1 MTTVEIYSRAGAER
15 AFAPKGD
22 VEVLKGRLETLE
34 GVPAV
39 HGAITLRTGE
49 HAPAATR
56 SGTLVLREKAA
67 LGGGITVRAA
77 AVGRAQAGVGDPL
90 TVSAEPGDLAVL
102 IMAGQLAADPTP
114 SPIPEGWTGTWQN
127 AIPGT
132 NRSGYVAVRKVT
144 SATDTRGVEWWVKTK
159 AWTARQRAVLAV
171 IGGVDADRAA
181 AGPWSAALGAAPAGA
196 TARLLASAAHGTKE
210 GKMAAWTLDGGAV
223 VADGLADVSAVES
236 WSAVRAVLGEV
247 GKAPDDIGANP
258 PAAWAQ
264 VGLVARAAGG
274 GGGDNLDGATV
285 PLWFGGE
292 QTRAGVSIMPYG
304 ARSASALKEAGAGRK
319 GIVVGHRGMSE
330 AGDVVEHT
338 MAAYTR
344 AVECGVDALE
354 ISCHRTSD
362 GVWLASHDSTLER
375 LGGPSTPIRDMTWA
389 QVLSAFAGRPE
400 ATPVTLRDYLAAYGA
415 THVTI
420 FDPKTEM
427 ARSDEYLA
435 LLRDYK
441 DRVVVKA
448 FADSGW
454 LFAKIKQAG
463 WATWGYAYARNR
475 GQTWYADFVQG
486 TNLDFLSMEWD
497 ASDDVWS
504 PLVATGKPVIAH
516 IPASVAQAAEGAR
529 KGAAGCITSR
539 ADLVAGAKV

>member
-1 MTTVEIYSRAGAER
+1 MTAYKVYSRDGADR
-15 AFAPKGD
+15 RFAPRAETDAIRNILPALTGTGT
-22 VEVLKGRLETLE
+22 VL
-34 GVPAV
+34 
-39 HGAITLRTGE
+39 TLRTGE
-49 HAPAATR
+49 HAPAGTR
-56 SGTLVLREKAA
+56 PGTMVLRERAA
-67 LGGGITVRAA
+67 LEGGVVVRDS

-90 TVSAEPGDLAVL
+90 TATAQPGDLAVL
-102 IMAGQLAADPTP
+102 IMAAQLQADENP
-114 SPIPEGWTGTWQN
+114 SPIPSGWTGTWQN

-144 SATDTRGVEWWVKTK
+144 SPVDTRGVEWWVKTK
-159 AWTARQRAVLAV
+159 AWTARQRAVLVVLA
-171 IGGVDADRAA
+171 GVDADRAA
-181 AGPWSAALGAAPAGA
+181 VGQWSAVVATAPAPA
-196 TARLLASAAHGTKE
+196 TARLLVSVAHGTKDN
-210 GKMAAWTLDGGAV
+210 KMAAWTLEGGAV
-223 VADGLADVSAVES
+223 VTDGLADVSTTES
-236 WSAVRAVLGEV
+236 WSAMRVVLGAADR
-247 GKAPDDIGANP
+247 APDGAAANP

-264 VGLVARAAGG
+264 VGLVAKAAGG
-274 GGGDNLDGATV
+274 GEDLDGTTV

-292 QTRAGVSIMPYG
+292 KTRAGVSIMPYG
-304 ARSASALKEAGAGRK
+304 ARSASALKERK
-319 GIVVGHRGMSE
+319 SGIVVGHRGMSG

-362 GVWLASHDSTLER
+362 GVWFASHDSTLER
-375 LGGPSTPIRDMTWA
+375 LGGPSTPIKNMTWA
-389 QVLSAFAGRPE
+389 QVQAAFVGWPE
-400 ATPVTLRDYLAAYGA
+400 ALPVTLKDYLATYGA

-435 LLRDYK
+435 LLAPYK
-441 DRVVVKA
+441 DRVIIKA
-448 FADSGW
+448 FADASW
-454 LFAKIKQAG
+454 LFAKIRQAR

-475 GQTWYADFVQG
+475 GQNWYPDFVQG

-539 ADLVAGAKV
+539 ADLVAGLKV

>member
-1 MTTVEIYSRAGAER
+1 MTTYDVYTKAGVDKRFTPRAETDALR
-15 AFAPKGD
+15 
-22 VEVLKGRLETLE
+22 RLL
-34 GVPAV
+34 PALTGTGTV
-39 HGAITLRTGE
+39 ITLRTGE
-49 HAPAATR
+49 HAPAGTR
-56 SGTLVLREKAA
+56 SGTMVLRERAA
-67 LGGGITVRAA
+67 LEGGVVVRSS

-90 TVSAEPGDLAVL
+90 TAAAEPGDLAVL
-102 IMAGQLAADPTP
+102 IMAAQLQADPTP
-114 SPIPEGWTGTWQN
+114 SPVPDGWTGTWQN

-132 NRSGYVAVRKVT
+132 NRSGYVATRKVT
-144 SATDTRGVEWWVKTK
+144 SPVDTRGVEWWVKTK
-159 AWTARQRAVLAV
+159 AWTARQRAVLV
-171 IGGVDADRAA
+171 ILAGVDADKAA
-181 AGPWSAALGAAPAGA
+181 AGAWSAALGAAPAGA
-196 TARLLASAAHGTKE
+196 TARLLASAAHGTKDN
-210 GKMAAWTLDGGAV
+210 KMAAWTLEGGAV
-223 VADGLADVSAVES
+223 VADGLADVSTTES
-236 WSAVRAVLGEV
+236 WSAVRVVLG
-247 GKAPDDIGANP
+247 GADRAPDGAGVNP

-264 VGLVARAAGG
+264 VGLVAKAGG
-274 GGGDNLDGATV
+274 GAGENLDGATV

-292 QTRAGVSIMPYG
+292 ATRAGVSIMPYG

-319 GIVVGHRGMSE
+319 NLVVGHRGMSE

-362 GVWLASHDSTLER
+362 GVWLASHDSTLAR
-375 LGGPSTPIRDMTWA
+375 LGGPSTPVRDMTWA
-389 QVLSAFAGRPE
+389 QVQAAFAGRPE
-400 ATPVTLRDYLAAYGA
+400 ALPVTLKDYLAAYGA

-435 LLRDYK
+435 LLKDYK

-448 FADSGW
+448 FADASW
-454 LFAKIKQAG
+454 LFAKVKQAG

-475 GQTWYADFVQG
+475 GQNWYPDFVQG

-516 IPASVAQAAEGAR
+516 IPASVAQAAEGTR

-539 ADLVAGAKV
+539 ADLVAGLKV

>member
-1 MTTVEIYSRAGAER
+1 MTAYEVYSRPGADR
-15 AFAPKGD
+15 RFA
-22 VEVLKGRLETLE
+22 LRTETDAIRGLL
-34 GVPAV
+34 PALTGTGTV
-39 HGAITLRTGE
+39 ITLRTGE
-49 HAPAATR
+49 HAPASTR
-56 SGTLVLREKAA
+56 SGTMVLRERAA
-67 LGGGITVRAA
+67 LEGGVVVRST

-90 TVSAEPGDLAVL
+90 TAAAEPGDLAVL
-102 IMAGQLAADPTP
+102 IMAAQLQADPTP
-114 SPIPEGWTGTWQN
+114 SPVPEGWTGTWQN

-132 NRSGYVAVRKVT
+132 NRSGYVATRKVT
-144 SATDTRGVEWWVKTK
+144 SPVDTRGVEWWVKTK
-159 AWTARQRAVLAV
+159 AWTARQRAVLV
-171 IGGVDADRAA
+171 ILAGVDADKAV
-181 AGPWSAALGAAPAGA
+181 AGAWSAALGAAPAGA
-196 TARLLASAAHGTKE
+196 TARLLASAAHGTKDN
-210 GKMAAWTLDGGAV
+210 KMAAWTLEGGAV
-223 VADGLADVSAVES
+223 VADGLADVSTTES
-236 WSAVRAVLGEV
+236 WSAVRVVLG
-247 GKAPDDIGANP
+247 GADRAPDGAGGFT

-264 VGLVARAAGG
+264 VGLVAKAAGG
-274 GGGDNLDGATV
+274 AGENLDGATV

-304 ARSASALKEAGAGRK
+304 ARSASALKERK

-362 GVWLASHDSTLER
+362 GVWLASHDSTLAR

-389 QVLSAFAGRPE
+389 QVQAAFAGRPE
-400 ATPVTLRDYLAAYGA
+400 ALPVTLKDYLAAYGA

-435 LLRDYK
+435 LLKDYK

-448 FADSGW
+448 FADASW
-454 LFAKIKQAG
+454 LFAKVKQAG

-475 GQTWYADFVQG
+475 GQTWYADFVQA

-497 ASDDVWS
+497 ASDDVWA

-516 IPASVAQAAEGAR
+516 IPASVAQAAEGTR

-539 ADLVAGAKV
+539 ADLVAGLKV

>member
-1 MTTVEIYSRAGAER
+1 MTAYEVYSRPGADKR
-15 AFAPKGD
+15 FALKGD
-22 VEVLKGRLETLE
+22 VDAIRGLL
-34 GVPAV
+34 PALTGTGTV
-39 HGAITLRTGE
+39 ITLRTGE
-49 HAPAATR
+49 HAPASTR
-56 SGTLVLREKAA
+56 SGTMVLRERAA
-67 LGGGITVRAA
+67 LEGGVVVRSS

-90 TVSAEPGDLAVL
+90 TAAAEPGDLAVL
-102 IMAGQLAADPTP
+102 IMAAQLRADPTP
-114 SPIPEGWTGTWQN
+114 SPVPEGWTGTWQN

-144 SATDTRGVEWWVKTK
+144 SPVDTRGVEWWVKTK
-159 AWTARQRAVLAV
+159 AWTARQRAVLV
-171 IGGVDADRAA
+171 ILAGVDADRAVTGA
-181 AGPWSAALGAAPAGA
+181 WSAALGAAPAGA
-196 TARLLASAAHGTKE
+196 TAQLLASAAHGTKDNR
-210 GKMAAWTLDGGAV
+210 MAAWTLEGGAV
-223 VADGLADVSAVES
+223 VTDGLADVSTTES
-236 WSAVRAVLGEV
+236 WSAMRAVLG
-247 GKAPDDIGANP
+247 GADKPPDGAGANP

-264 VGLVARAAGG
+264 VGLVAKAGG
-274 GGGDNLDGATV
+274 GAGENLDGATV

-304 ARSASALKEAGAGRK
+304 ARSASALKERK
-319 GIVVGHRGMSE
+319 SGVVVGHRGMSG

-344 AVECGVDALE
+344 AVECSVDALE

-375 LGGPSTPIRDMTWA
+375 LGGPSTPIRDMTWT
-389 QVLSAFAGRPE
+389 QVQAAFAGRPE
-400 ATPVTLRDYLAAYGA
+400 ATPVTLKDYLAAYGA

-435 LLRDYK
+435 LLKDYK
-441 DRVVVKA
+441 DRVVIKA
-448 FADSGW
+448 FADAGW
-454 LFAKIKQAG
+454 LFAKVKQAG

-475 GQTWYADFVQG
+475 GQNWYPDFVQG

-539 ADLVAGAKV
+539 VDLVAGLKV

>member
-1 MTTVEIYSRAGAER
+1 MTTYDVYTKAGVDKR
-15 AFAPKGD
+15 FAP
-22 VEVLKGRLETLE
+22 RAETDAIRGLL
-34 GVPAV
+34 PALTGTATV
-39 HGAITLRTGE
+39 MALRTGE
-49 HAPAATR
+49 HAPAGAR

-67 LGGGITVRAA
+67 LGTGIAVRSSAT
-77 AVGRAQAGVGDPL
+77 GRAQAGVGDPL
-90 TVSAEPGDLAVL
+90 TAAAEPGDLAVL
-102 IMAGQLAADPTP
+102 IMAAQLQADPTP
-114 SPIPEGWTGTWQN
+114 SPVPEGWTGTWQN

-132 NRSGYVAVRKVT
+132 NRSGYVATRKVT
-144 SATDTRGVEWWVKTK
+144 SPVDTRGVEWWVKTK
-159 AWTARQRAVLAV
+159 AWTARQRAMLVILA
-171 IGGVDADRAA
+171 GVDADKAV
-181 AGPWSAALGAAPAGA
+181 AGAWSAALGAAPAGA
-196 TARLLASAAHGTKE
+196 TARLLASAAHGTKDN
-210 GKMAAWTLDGGAV
+210 KMAAWTLEGGAV
-223 VADGLADVSAVES
+223 VADGLADVSTTES
-236 WSAVRAVLGEV
+236 WSAVRVVLG
-247 GKAPDDIGANP
+247 GADRAPDGAGVNP

-264 VGLVARAAGG
+264 VGLVAKAGG
-274 GGGDNLDGATV
+274 GAGENLDGATV

-292 QTRAGVSIMPYG
+292 ATRAGVSIMPYG
-304 ARSASALKEAGAGRK
+304 ARSASALKERK

-362 GVWLASHDSTLER
+362 GVWLASHDSTLAR

-389 QVLSAFAGRPE
+389 QVQAAFAGRPE
-400 ATPVTLRDYLAAYGA
+400 ALPVTLKDYLAAYGA

-420 FDPKTEM
+420 FDPKTEA

-435 LLRDYK
+435 LLKDYK

-448 FADSGW
+448 FADASW
-454 LFAKIKQAG
+454 LFAKVKQAG

-475 GQTWYADFVQG
+475 GQNWYPDFVQG

-516 IPASVAQAAEGAR
+516 IPASVAQAAEGTR

-539 ADLVAGAKV
+539 ADLVAGLKV

>member
-1 MTTVEIYSRAGAER
+1 MTAYRVYSKAGVDKR
-15 AFAPKGD
+15 FAP
-22 VEVLKGRLETLE
+22 RAETDAIRSLL
-34 GVPAV
+34 PALTGTGTV
-39 HGAITLRTGE
+39 ITLRTGE
-49 HAPAATR
+49 HAPAGTR
-56 SGTLVLREKAA
+56 SGTMVLRERAA
-67 LGGGITVRAA
+67 LQGGIVVRDS

-90 TVSAEPGDLAVL
+90 TAAAQPGDLAVL
-102 IMAGQLAADPTP
+102 IMAAQLQADENP
-114 SPIPEGWTGTWQN
+114 SPIPSGWTGTWQN
-127 AIPGT
+127 TIPAT
-132 NRSGYVAVRKVT
+132 NRSGYVAMKKVT
-144 SATDTRGVEWWVKTK
+144 AATDTRGVEWWVKTK
-159 AWTARQRAVLAV
+159 AWTARQRAVLVVLAGGGINADQIAV
-171 IGGVDADRAA
+171 GQWRATVA
-181 AGPWSAALGAAPAGA
+181 ATIPAPS
-196 TARLLASAAHGTKE
+196 TARLLVSAAHGTKDN
-210 GKMAAWTLDGGAV
+210 KMAAWTLDGGAI
-223 VADGLADVSAVES
+223 VAVGLVDVSTTES
-236 WSAVRAVLGEV
+236 WSAVRVVLGAADR
-247 GKAPDDIGANP
+247 APDGVAANP

-264 VGLVARAAGG
+264 VGLVARAVGG
-274 GGGDNLDGATV
+274 GEDLDGTTV

-292 QTRAGVSIMPYG
+292 KTRAGVSIMPYG
-304 ARSASALKEAGAGRK
+304 ARSVSTLKERK
-319 GIVVGHRGMSE
+319 TGIVVGHRGMSG

-362 GVWLASHDSTLER
+362 GVWFASHDSTLER
-375 LGGPSTPIRDMTWA
+375 LGGPSTPIRNMTWT
-389 QVLSAFAGRPE
+389 QVQAAFAGRPE
-400 ATPVTLRDYLAAYGA
+400 ALPVTLKDYLATYGA

-435 LLRDYK
+435 LLKDYK

-448 FADSGW
+448 FADAGW
-454 LFAKIKQAG
+454 LFAKVKQAG

-475 GQTWYADFVQG
+475 GQTWYADFVQA

-497 ASDDVWS
+497 ASDDMWS

>member
-1 MTTVEIYSRAGAER
+1 MTTVEIYSRAGVER

-22 VEVLKGRLETLE
+22 IETLKGRVETLE
-34 GVPAV
+34 GAPAV
-39 HGAITLRTGE
+39 HGALTLRTGE
-49 HAPAATR
+49 HAPAGTR

-67 LGGGITVRAA
+67 LGDGIAVRTVAT
-77 AVGRAQAGVGDPL
+77 GRAQAGVGDPL
-90 TVSAEPGDLAVL
+90 TAAAEPGDLAVL
-102 IMAGQLAADPTP
+102 IMAGQLQADESP
-114 SPIPEGWTGTWQN
+114 SPIPSGWTGTWQN
-127 AIPGT
+127 AVPGT
-132 NRSGYVAVRKVT
+132 TRSGYVATRKVT
-144 SATDTRGVEWWVKTK
+144 AATDTRGVEWWVKTK
-159 AWTARQRAVLAV
+159 AWTARQRAALVVLA
-171 IGGVDADRAA
+171 GVDADRAA
-181 AGPWSAALGAAPAGA
+181 IGQWSAALGPAPAGA
-196 TARLLASAAHGTKE
+196 TARLLASAAHGTKDA
-210 GKMAAWTLDGGAV
+210 KMAAWTIEGGAV
-223 VADGLADVSAVES
+223 VADGLADVSTVES
-236 WSAVRAVLGEV
+236 WSAVRVVLGGA

-264 VGLVARAAGG
+264 VSLVAKAAGAG
-274 GGGDNLDGATV
+274 ENLDGATV

-292 QTRAGVSIMPYG
+292 WTRAGVSIMPYG
-304 ARSASALKEAGAGRK
+304 ARSTSALKERK

-354 ISCHRTSD
+354 ISCHRTKD
-362 GVWLASHDSTLER
+362 GVWIASHDSTLER

-389 QVLSAFAGRPE
+389 QVQQAFAGQPE
-400 ATPVTLRDYLAAYGA
+400 ALPVTLKDYLGTYGN

-435 LLRDYK
+435 LLGDYK
-441 DRVVVKA
+441 DRVVIKA

-454 LFAKIKQAG
+454 LFAKVRQAG

-475 GQTWYADFVQG
+475 GQTWYADFAAA

-497 ASDDVWS
+497 AADDVWA
-504 PLVATGKPVIAH
+504 PLAATGRPVIAH
-516 IPASVAQAAEGAR
+516 IPATAAQAAEGAR

-539 ADLVAGAKV
+539 ADLVAGVKV

>member
-1 MTTVEIYSRAGAER
+1 MTAYEVYSRPGADR
-15 AFAPKGD
+15 RFA
-22 VEVLKGRLETLE
+22 LRTETDAIRGLL
-34 GVPAV
+34 PALTGTGTV
-39 HGAITLRTGE
+39 ITLRTGE
-49 HAPAATR
+49 HAPASTR
-56 SGTLVLREKAA
+56 SGTMVLRERAA
-67 LGGGITVRAA
+67 LQGGVVVRSS

-90 TVSAEPGDLAVL
+90 TAAAAPGDLAVL
-102 IMAGQLAADPTP
+102 IMAAQLQADENP
-114 SPIPEGWTGTWQN
+114 SPIPSGWTGTWQN

-132 NRSGYVAVRKVT
+132 NRSGYVATRKVT
-144 SATDTRGVEWWVKTK
+144 SPVDTRGVEWWVKTK
-159 AWTARQRAVLAV
+159 AWTARQRAVLVVLA
-171 IGGVDADRAA
+171 GVDADQ
-181 AGPWSAALGAAPAGA
+181 AGVGQWSATMTGANKPQ
-196 TARLLASAAHGTKE
+196 LLASVAHGTK
-210 GKMAAWTLDGGAV
+210 GNKMAAWTLEGGAV
-223 VADGLADVSAVES
+223 VTDGLADVSTTES
-236 WSAVRAVLGEV
+236 WSAVRAVLGAAAT
-247 GKAPDDIGANP
+247 APDGAGANP

-264 VGLVARAAGG
+264 VGLVAKAAGG
-274 GGGDNLDGATV
+274 AGENLDGATV

-292 QTRAGVSIMPYG
+292 ATRAGVSIMPYG
-304 ARSASALKEAGAGRK
+304 ARSASALKERK

-375 LGGPSTPIRDMTWA
+375 LGGPSTPIRDMTWT
-389 QVLSAFAGRPE
+389 QVQAAFAGRPE
-400 ATPVTLRDYLAAYGA
+400 ATPVTLKDYLAAYGG

-435 LLRDYK
+435 LLKDYK

-448 FADSGW
+448 FADAGW
-454 LFAKIKQAG
+454 LFAKVKQAG

-475 GQTWYADFVQG
+475 GQNWYPDFVQG

-497 ASDDVWS
+497 AADDVGVS
-504 PLVATGKPVIAH
+504 VGCAPAAARPLRDQINIVNSLRQCAPP
-516 IPASVAQAAEGAR
+516 PAD
-529 KGAAGCITSR
+529 R
-539 ADLVAGAKV
+539 A

>member
-1 MTTVEIYSRAGAER
+1 MTAYEVYSRGGADR
-15 AFAPKGD
+15 RFALRTETDAIRGLLPALTGTGT
-22 VEVLKGRLETLE
+22 VL
-34 GVPAV
+34 
-39 HGAITLRTGE
+39 TLRTGE
-49 HAPAATR
+49 HAPAGTR
-56 SGTLVLREKAA
+56 SGTMVLREKAA
-67 LGGGITVRAA
+67 LEGGVVVRSSAL
-77 AVGRAQAGVGDPL
+77 GRAQAGVGDPL
-90 TVSAEPGDLAVL
+90 TAACEPGDLAVL
-102 IMAGQLAADPTP
+102 IMAAQLQADENP
-114 SPIPEGWTGTWQN
+114 SPIPEGWTGTWQPQ
-127 AIPGT
+127 IGGT
-132 NRSGYVAVRKVT
+132 NRSGYVATRKVT
-144 SATDTRGVEWWVKTK
+144 GATDTRGVEWWVRTK
-159 AWTARQRAVLAV
+159 AWTARQRAVLIVLA
-171 IGGVDADRAA
+171 GVDADRAA
-181 AGPWSAALGAAPAGA
+181 VGQWSAVVATAPAPA
-196 TARLLASAAHGTKE
+196 TARLLASAAHGTKDN
-210 GKMAAWTLDGGAV
+210 KMAAWTLEGGAV
-223 VADGLADVSAVES
+223 VADGLADVSTTES
-236 WSAVRAVLGEV
+236 WSAVRAVLGAADR
-247 GKAPDDIGANP
+247 APDGAAANP

-264 VGLVARAAGG
+264 VGLVAKAAGG
-274 GGGDNLDGATV
+274 AGENLDGATV

-292 QTRAGVSIMPYG
+292 ATRAGVSIMPYG
-304 ARSASALKEAGAGRK
+304 ARSASALKERK

-389 QVLSAFAGRPE
+389 QVQAAFAGRPE
-400 ATPVTLRDYLAAYGA
+400 ALPVTLKDYLAAYGG

-435 LLRDYK
+435 LLKDYK
-441 DRVVVKA
+441 DRVVIKA

-454 LFAKIKQAG
+454 LFAKVKQAG

-475 GQTWYADFVQG
+475 GQTWYPDFVKG
-486 TNLDFLSMEWD
+486 MNLDFLSMEWD
-497 ASDDVWS
+497 AADDVWA

-516 IPASVAQAAEGAR
+516 IPASVAQAAEGTR

-539 ADLVAGAKV
+539 ADLVAGLKV

>member
-1 MTTVEIYSRAGAER
+1 MTAYEVYSRPGADR
-15 AFAPKGD
+15 RFALKGD
-22 VEVLKGRLETLE
+22 VDTLR
-34 GVPAV
+34 GLLPALTGTGTV
-39 HGAITLRTGE
+39 ITLRTGE
-49 HAPAATR
+49 HAPTGTR
-56 SGTLVLREKAA
+56 SGTMVLRERAA
-67 LGGGITVRAA
+67 LEGGVVVRSS

-90 TVSAEPGDLAVL
+90 TAAAEPGDLAVL
-102 IMAGQLAADPTP
+102 IMAAQLQADENP

-132 NRSGYVAVRKVT
+132 NRSGYVAVKKVT
-144 SATDTRGVEWWVKTK
+144 SPVDTRGVEWWVKTK

-181 AGPWSAALGAAPAGA
+181 VGQWSAALGAAPAGA
-196 TARLLASAAHGTKE
+196 TARLLVSAAHGAKDN
-210 GKMAAWTLDGGAV
+210 KMAAWTLEGGAV
-223 VADGLADVSAVES
+223 VTDGLADVSTTES
-236 WSAVRAVLGEV
+236 WSAMRAVLGAAAT
-247 GKAPDDIGANP
+247 APDGAGANP

-264 VGLVARAAGG
+264 VGLVAKAAGAG
-274 GGGDNLDGATV
+274 ADNLDGTTV

-292 QTRAGVSIMPYG
+292 ATRAGVSIMPYG

-319 GIVVGHRGMSE
+319 NLVIGHRGMSE

-389 QVLSAFAGRPE
+389 QVQAAFAGRPE
-400 ATPVTLRDYLAAYGA
+400 ATPVTLKDYLATYGA

-435 LLRDYK
+435 LLKDHK
-441 DRVVVKA
+441 DRVVIKA

-454 LFAKIKQAG
+454 LFAKVKQAG

-475 GQTWYADFVQG
+475 GQTWYPDFVQG

-539 ADLVAGAKV
+539 ADLVAGLKV

>member
-1 MTTVEIYSRAGAER
+1 MTTYDVYTKAGVDKRFTPRA
-15 AFAPKGD
+15 
-22 VEVLKGRLETLE
+22 ETDAIRSLL
-34 GVPAV
+34 PALTGTGTV
-39 HGAITLRTGE
+39 ITLRTGE

-67 LGGGITVRAA
+67 LGTGITVRSS

-90 TVSAEPGDLAVL
+90 TATSQPGDLAVL
-102 IMAGQLAADPTP
+102 IMAAQLQADESP
-114 SPIPEGWTGTWQN
+114 SPVPEGWTGTWQN
-127 AIPGT
+127 TVPGT
-132 NRSGYVAVRKVT
+132 NRSGYVATRKVT
-144 SATDTRGVEWWVKTK
+144 GAADTRGVEWWVKTK
-159 AWTARQRAVLAV
+159 AWTARQRAVLIVLA
-171 IGGVDADRAA
+171 GVDADHAGVGQWAA
-181 AGPWSAALGAAPAGA
+181 VMTGANKPQ
-196 TARLLASAAHGTKE
+196 LLASVAHGTKDN
-210 GKMAAWTLDGGAV
+210 KMAAWTLEGGAV
-223 VADGLADVSAVES
+223 VADGLADVSTTES
-236 WSAVRAVLGEV
+236 WSAVRVVLG
-247 GKAPDDIGANP
+247 GPGTPDGAAANP
-258 PAAWAQ
+258 PAAWAR
-264 VGLVARAAGG
+264 VTLTAAAGG
-274 GGGDNLDGATV
+274 GGAGALDGATV
-285 PLWFGGE
+285 PLWLGGE

-304 ARSASALKEAGAGRK
+304 ARSASALKERK
-319 GIVVGHRGMSE
+319 TGIVVGHRGMSE

-362 GVWLASHDSTLER
+362 GVWLASHDSTLAR

-400 ATPVTLRDYLAAYGA
+400 ATPVTLKDYLATYGA

-435 LLRDYK
+435 LLAPYK
-441 DRVVVKA
+441 DRVVIKA
-448 FADSGW
+448 FADAGW
-454 LFAKIKQAG
+454 LFAKVKQAG

-475 GQTWYADFVQG
+475 GQNWYPDFVAA

-497 ASDDVWS
+497 AVDDVWT

-516 IPASVAQAAEGAR
+516 IPATTAQAVEGAR

>member
-15 AFAPKGD
+15 MFAPKGD
-22 VEVLKGRLETLE
+22 VETLRGRVETLE
-34 GVPAV
+34 GAPAV
-39 HGAITLRTGE
+39 NGAITLRTGE

-67 LGGGITVRAA
+67 LGGGITVRSTAL
-77 AVGRAQAGVGDPL
+77 GRAQAGVGDPL
-90 TVSAEPGDLAVL
+90 TAAAEPGDLAVL
-102 IMAGQLAADPTP
+102 IMAGQLAADPAP
-114 SPIPEGWTGTWQN
+114 SPVPEGWTGTWQPQ
-127 AIPGT
+127 IGGT
-132 NRSGYVAVRKVT
+132 NRSGYVAVRKVA

-181 AGPWSAALGAAPAGA
+181 AGSWSATLGPAPAGA
-196 TARLLASAAHGTKE
+196 TARLLVSVAHGTKDN
-210 GKMAAWTLDGGAV
+210 KMASWTVDGGAV
-223 VADGLADVSAVES
+223 VADGLADVSTVES
-236 WSAVRAVLGEV
+236 WSAVRAVLGAA
-247 GKAPDDIGANP
+247 GRAPDDIGANP

-274 GGGDNLDGATV
+274 ADNLDGATV
-285 PLWFGGE
+285 PLWFGGGR
-292 QTRAGVSIMPYG
+292 TRAGVSIMPYG
-304 ARSASALKEAGAGRK
+304 ARAVSALKEAGAGRK
-319 GIVVGHRGMSE
+319 GIVVGHRGMSG

-338 MAAYTR
+338 MMAYTR

-375 LGGPSTPIRDMTWA
+375 LGGPSTPIKNMTWA
-389 QVLSAFAGRPE
+389 QVQGAFAARPE
-400 ATPVTLRDYLAAYGA
+400 ALPVTLRDYLAAYGG

-435 LLRDYK
+435 ILAPYK
-441 DRVVVKA
+441 DRVLIKA
-448 FADSGW
+448 FADADW
-454 LFAKIKQAG
+454 LFKKVKQAG
-463 WATWGYAYARNR
+463 WATWGYAYARSR
-475 GQTWYADFVQG
+475 GQTWYPDFVKAA
-486 TNLDFLSMEWD
+486 NLDFLSMEWD
-497 ASDDVWS
+497 AADDVWT
-504 PLVATGKPVIAH
+504 PLVATGKPVISH
-516 IPASVAQAAEGAR
+516 IPATSAQAAEGAR

>member
-1 MTTVEIYSRAGAER
+1 MTTVEVYSRRGAER
-15 AFAPKGD
+15 AFAARGD
-22 VEVLKGRLETLE
+22 VETLKGRVGTLE
-34 GVPAV
+34 GAPAV
-39 HGAITLRTGE
+39 QGAITLRTGE
-49 HAPAATR
+49 HAPAGTR

-67 LGGGITVRAA
+67 LGDGIIVRSSAT
-77 AVGRAQAGVGDPL
+77 GRAQAGVGDPL
-90 TVSAEPGDLAVL
+90 TAAAEPGDLAVL
-102 IMAGQLAADPTP
+102 IMAGQLAADLTP
-114 SPIPEGWTGTWQN
+114 SPVPEGWTGTWQN
-127 AIPGT
+127 TVPGGT
-132 NRSGYVAVRKVT
+132 RSGYVAVRKVAA
-144 SATDTRGVEWWVKTK
+144 ATDTRGVEWWVKTK
-159 AWTARQRAVLAV
+159 AWTARQRAVLVVLAGADAERAV
-171 IGGVDADRAA
+171 V
-181 AGPWSAALGAAPAGA
+181 GPWSATVAGAA
-196 TARLLASAAHGTKE
+196 TARLLASAAHGTKDN
-210 GKMAAWTLDGGAV
+210 KMAAWTLDGGAI
-223 VADGLADVSAVES
+223 VADGLADVSTVES
-236 WSAVRAVLGEV
+236 WSAVRVVLGGA

-264 VGLVARAAGG
+264 VALVPGGAGG
-274 GGGDNLDGATV
+274 GGGALDGTTV
-285 PLWFGGE
+285 PLWLGGE
-292 QTRAGVSIMPYG
+292 ATRAGVSIMPYG

-354 ISCHRTSD
+354 ISCHRTKD

-389 QVLSAFAGRPE
+389 QVQAAFAGRPE
-400 ATPVTLRDYLAAYGA
+400 ATPVTLKDYLAAYGN

-435 LLRDYK
+435 LLKDYK
-441 DRVVVKA
+441 DRVVIKA

-454 LFAKIKQAG
+454 LFAKVKQAG

-475 GQTWYADFVQG
+475 GQNWYPDFVKG
-486 TNLDFLSMEWD
+486 MNLDFLSMEWD
-497 ASDDVWS
+497 AADDVWA

-516 IPASVAQAAEGAR
+516 IPATAAQAAEGAR

-539 ADLVAGAKV
+539 ADLVAGLKV

>member
-1 MTTVEIYSRAGAER
+1 MTAYEVYSRGGADR
-15 AFAPKGD
+15 RFALRTETDAIRGLLPALTGTGT
-22 VEVLKGRLETLE
+22 VL
-34 GVPAV
+34 
-39 HGAITLRTGE
+39 TLRTGE
-49 HAPAATR
+49 HAPASTR
-56 SGTLVLREKAA
+56 SGTMVLRERAA
-67 LGGGITVRAA
+67 LEGGVVVRST

-90 TVSAEPGDLAVL
+90 TAAAEPGDLAVL
-102 IMAGQLAADPTP
+102 IMAAQLQADPTP
-114 SPIPEGWTGTWQN
+114 SPVPEGWTGTWQN

-132 NRSGYVAVRKVT
+132 NRSGYVATRKVT
-144 SATDTRGVEWWVKTK
+144 SPVDTRGVEWWVKTK
-159 AWTARQRAVLAV
+159 AWTARQRAVLV
-171 IGGVDADRAA
+171 ILAGVDADKAV
-181 AGPWSAALGAAPAGA
+181 AGAWSAALGAAPAGA
-196 TARLLASAAHGTKE
+196 TARLLASAAHGTKDN
-210 GKMAAWTLDGGAV
+210 KMAAWTLEGGAV
-223 VADGLADVSAVES
+223 VADGLADVSTTES
-236 WSAVRAVLGEV
+236 WSAVRVVLG
-247 GKAPDDIGANP
+247 GADRAPDGAGVNP

-264 VGLVARAAGG
+264 VGLVAKAGG
-274 GGGDNLDGATV
+274 GAGENLDGATV

-292 QTRAGVSIMPYG
+292 ATRAGVSIMPYG

-319 GIVVGHRGMSE
+319 NLVVGHRGMSE

-362 GVWLASHDSTLER
+362 GVWLASHDSTLAR

-389 QVLSAFAGRPE
+389 QVQAAFAGRPE
-400 ATPVTLRDYLAAYGA
+400 ALPVTLKDYLAAYGA

-435 LLRDYK
+435 LLKDYK

-448 FADSGW
+448 FADASW
-454 LFAKIKQAG
+454 LFAKVKQAG

-475 GQTWYADFVQG
+475 GQNWYPDFVQG

-539 ADLVAGAKV
+539 ADLVAGLKV

>member
-1 MTTVEIYSRAGAER
+1 MTAYEVYSRPGADRRFALR
-15 AFAPKGD
+15 A
-22 VEVLKGRLETLE
+22 ETDAIRGLL
-34 GVPAV
+34 PALTGTGTV
-39 HGAITLRTGE
+39 ITLRTGE
-49 HAPAATR
+49 HAPASTR
-56 SGTLVLREKAA
+56 SGTLVLRERAA
-67 LGGGITVRAA
+67 LGDGIVVRSS

-90 TVSAEPGDLAVL
+90 TAAAEPGDLAVL
-102 IMAGQLAADPTP
+102 IMAAQLQADENP
-114 SPIPEGWTGTWQN
+114 SPIPSGWTGTWQN

-132 NRSGYVAVRKVT
+132 NRSGYVAVKKVT
-144 SATDTRGVEWWVKTK
+144 SPVDTRGVEWWVKTK
-159 AWTARQRAVLAV
+159 AWTARQRAALAV

-181 AGPWSAALGAAPAGA
+181 VGQWSAALGAAPAGA
-196 TARLLASAAHGTKE
+196 TARLLASAAHGTKDN
-210 GKMAAWTLDGGAV
+210 KMAVWTLEGGAV
-223 VADGLADVSAVES
+223 VTDGLADVSTTES
-236 WSAVRAVLGEV
+236 WSAVRAVLGAAATV
-247 GKAPDDIGANP
+247 PDGAGANP

-264 VGLVARAAGG
+264 VGLVAKAAGAG
-274 GGGDNLDGATV
+274 GENLDGATV

-292 QTRAGVSIMPYG
+292 ATRAGVSIMPYG
-304 ARSASALKEAGAGRK
+304 ARSASALKERK
-319 GIVVGHRGMSE
+319 MGIVVGHRGMSG

-362 GVWLASHDSTLER
+362 GVWLASHDSTLAR

-389 QVLSAFAGRPE
+389 QVQAAFAGRPE
-400 ATPVTLRDYLAAYGA
+400 ALPVTLKDYLAAYGA

-435 LLRDYK
+435 LLAPHK
-441 DRVVVKA
+441 DRVVIKA

-475 GQTWYADFVQG
+475 GQNWYPDFVRG

-497 ASDDVWS
+497 ASDDVWT

-516 IPASVAQAAEGAR
+516 IPATVAQAAEGTR

-539 ADLVAGAKV
+539 ADLVAGLKV

>member
-1 MTTVEIYSRAGAER
+1 MTAYEVYSRPGADR
-15 AFAPKGD
+15 RFA
-22 VEVLKGRLETLE
+22 LRTETDAIRGLL
-34 GVPAV
+34 PALTGT
-39 HGAITLRTGE
+39 GAVITLRTGE
-49 HAPAATR
+49 HAPASTR
-56 SGTLVLREKAA
+56 SGTLVLRERAA
-67 LGGGITVRAA
+67 LEGGVVVRSS
-77 AVGRAQAGVGDPL
+77 AVGRAQAGVGDLL
-90 TVSAEPGDLAVL
+90 TAAAEPGDLAVL
-102 IMAGQLAADPTP
+102 IMAAQLQADENP
-114 SPIPEGWTGTWQN
+114 SPIPSGWTGTWQN

-132 NRSGYVAVRKVT
+132 NRSGYVAVKRVT
-144 SATDTRGVEWWVKTK
+144 SPVDTRGVEWWVKTK
-159 AWTARQRAVLAV
+159 AWTARQRAVLV
-171 IGGVDADRAA
+171 ILAGVDADRAA
-181 AGPWSAALGAAPAGA
+181 VGQWSAALGAAPAGA
-196 TARLLASAAHGTKE
+196 TARLLVSAAHGTKDN
-210 GKMAAWTLDGGAV
+210 KMAAWTLEGGAV
-223 VADGLADVSAVES
+223 VTDGLADVSTTES
-236 WSAVRAVLGEV
+236 WSAMRAVLG
-247 GKAPDDIGANP
+247 GADKPPDGAGANP

-264 VGLVARAAGG
+264 VGLVVGAAGAG
-274 GGGDNLDGATV
+274 ADNLDGATV

-304 ARSASALKEAGAGRK
+304 ARSASALKERKAGV
-319 GIVVGHRGMSE
+319 VVGHRGMSG

-362 GVWLASHDSTLER
+362 GVWLASHDSTLAR

-389 QVLSAFAGRPE
+389 QVQAAFAGRPE
-400 ATPVTLRDYLAAYGA
+400 ATPVTLKDYLAAYGA

-435 LLRDYK
+435 LLAPYK

-454 LFAKIKQAG
+454 LFAKVKQAG

-475 GQTWYADFVQG
+475 GQTWYADFVQA

-497 ASDDVWS
+497 AADDVWS

-539 ADLVAGAKV
+539 ADLVAGLKV

>member
-1 MTTVEIYSRAGAER
+1 MTAYEVYSCPGADRRFALRTETDAIRGLLPALTGTGTV
-15 AFAPKGD
+15 
-22 VEVLKGRLETLE
+22 
-34 GVPAV
+34 
-39 HGAITLRTGE
+39 ITLRTGE
-49 HAPAATR
+49 HAPAGAR
-56 SGTLVLREKAA
+56 SGTMVLRERAA
-67 LGGGITVRAA
+67 LEGGVVVRSS

-90 TVSAEPGDLAVL
+90 TAAAEPGDLAVL
-102 IMAGQLAADPTP
+102 IMAAQLQADENP
-114 SPIPEGWTGTWQN
+114 SPIPSGWTGTWQPQ
-127 AIPGT
+127 IGGT

-144 SATDTRGVEWWVKTK
+144 SPVDTRGVEWWVKTK

-181 AGPWSAALGAAPAGA
+181 VGQWSAALGAAPAGA
-196 TARLLASAAHGTKE
+196 TARLLASAAHGTKDN
-210 GKMAAWTLDGGAV
+210 KMAAWTMDGGAV
-223 VADGLADVSAVES
+223 VADGLADVSTTES
-236 WSAVRAVLGEV
+236 WSAVRVVLG
-247 GKAPDDIGANP
+247 AADRPPDGAAANP

-264 VGLVARAAGG
+264 VGLVAKAGG
-274 GGGDNLDGATV
+274 GAGENLDGATV

-292 QTRAGVSIMPYG
+292 KTRAGVSIMPYG
-304 ARSASALKEAGAGRK
+304 VRSASALKERK
-319 GIVVGHRGMSE
+319 TGIVVGHRGMSG

-362 GVWLASHDSTLER
+362 GVWLASHDSTLAR

-389 QVLSAFAGRPE
+389 QVQAAFAGRPE
-400 ATPVTLRDYLAAYGA
+400 ALPVTLRDYLAAYGG

-427 ARSDEYLA
+427 ARSDEYLG
-435 LLRDYK
+435 LLKDYK
-441 DRVVVKA
+441 DRVVIKA
-448 FADSGW
+448 FADAGW
-454 LFAKIKQAG
+454 LFAKVKQAG

-475 GQTWYADFVQG
+475 GQTWYADFVQA

-497 ASDDVWS
+497 AADDVWT
-504 PLVATGKPVIAH
+504 PLVATKKPVIAH
-516 IPASVAQAAEGAR
+516 IPATVAQAAEGAR

-539 ADLVAGAKV
+539 ADLVAGLKV

>member
-1 MTTVEIYSRAGAER
+1 MTTFSVYSRDGANR
-15 AFAPKGD
+15 RFA
-22 VEVLKGRLETLE
+22 LRTETDAIRSLL
-34 GVPAV
+34 PALTGTGTV
-39 HGAITLRTGE
+39 ITLRTGE
-49 HAPAATR
+49 HAPAGTR

-67 LGGGITVRAA
+67 LEGGVVVRSS

-90 TVSAEPGDLAVL
+90 TATSQPGDLAVL
-102 IMAGQLAADPTP
+102 IMAAQLQADPTP
-114 SPIPEGWTGTWQN
+114 SPIPEGWTGTWQPQ
-127 AIPGT
+127 IGGT
-132 NRSGYVAVRKVT
+132 NRSGYVATRKVT
-144 SATDTRGVEWWVKTK
+144 GATDTRGVEWWVKTK
-159 AWTARQRAVLAV
+159 AWTARQRAVLV
-171 IGGVDADRAA
+171 ILAGVDVDRAA
-181 AGPWSAALGAAPAGA
+181 AGQWSATLGAAPAGA
-196 TARLLASAAHGTKE
+196 TARLLVSAAHGTKDN
-210 GKMAAWTLDGGAV
+210 KMAAWTLEGGAV
-223 VADGLADVSAVES
+223 VADGLADVSTTES
-236 WSAVRAVLGEV
+236 WSAVRAVLG
-247 GKAPDDIGANP
+247 GADKPPDGAGANP

-264 VGLVARAAGG
+264 VGLVAKAAGG
-274 GGGDNLDGATV
+274 GEDLDGTTV
-285 PLWFGGE
+285 PLRFGGE
-292 QTRAGVSIMPYG
+292 ATRAGVSIMPYG
-304 ARSASALKEAGAGRK
+304 ARSVSALKEAGAGRK
-319 GIVVGHRGMSE
+319 NLVIGHRGMSG

-362 GVWLASHDSTLER
+362 GVWLASHDSTLAR

-389 QVLSAFAGRPE
+389 QVQAAFAARPE
-400 ATPVTLRDYLAAYGA
+400 AVPVTLKDYLATYGA

-435 LLRDYK
+435 LLKDYK

-448 FADSGW
+448 FADAWW
-454 LFAKIKQAG
+454 LFAKVKQAG

-475 GQTWYADFVQG
+475 GQNWYPDFVQG

-497 ASDDVWS
+497 ASDDVWA

-539 ADLVAGAKV
+539 ADLVAGLKV

>member
-1 MTTVEIYSRAGAER
+1 MTTYDVYSKAGVDR
-15 AFAPKGD
+15 RFAPKASVDAIRGLLPALTGTGT
-22 VEVLKGRLETLE
+22 VL
-34 GVPAV
+34 
-39 HGAITLRTGE
+39 TLRTGE
-49 HAPAATR
+49 HAPAGTR
-56 SGTLVLREKAA
+56 SGTMVLRERAA
-67 LGGGITVRAA
+67 LEGGVVVRST

-90 TVSAEPGDLAVL
+90 TAAAEPGDLAVL
-102 IMAGQLAADPTP
+102 IMAAQLQADPTP
-114 SPIPEGWTGTWQN
+114 SPVPEGWTGTWQN

-132 NRSGYVAVRKVT
+132 NRSGYVATRKVT
-144 SATDTRGVEWWVKTK
+144 SPVDTRGVEWWVRTK
-159 AWTARQRAVLAV
+159 AWTARQRAVLV
-171 IGGVDADRAA
+171 ILAGVDADRAA
-181 AGPWSAALGAAPAGA
+181 VGQWSAVVATAPAPA
-196 TARLLASAAHGTKE
+196 TARLLVSVAHGTKDN
-210 GKMAAWTLDGGAV
+210 KMAAWTLEGGAV
-223 VADGLADVSAVES
+223 VADGLADVSTTES
-236 WSAVRAVLGEV
+236 WSAVRVVLG
-247 GKAPDDIGANP
+247 GADRAPDGAGVNP

-264 VGLVARAAGG
+264 VGLVAKAGG
-274 GGGDNLDGATV
+274 GAGENLDGATV

-292 QTRAGVSIMPYG
+292 ATRAGVSIMPYG

-319 GIVVGHRGMSE
+319 NLVVGHRGMSE

-362 GVWLASHDSTLER
+362 GVWLASHDSTLAR

-389 QVLSAFAGRPE
+389 QVQAAFAGRPE
-400 ATPVTLRDYLAAYGA
+400 ALPVTLKDYLAAYGA

-435 LLRDYK
+435 LLKDYK

-448 FADSGW
+448 FADASW
-454 LFAKIKQAG
+454 LFAKVKQAG

-475 GQTWYADFVQG
+475 GQNWYPDFVQG

-516 IPASVAQAAEGAR
+516 IPASVAQAAEGTR

-539 ADLVAGAKV
+539 ADLVAGLKV

>member
-1 MTTVEIYSRAGAER
+1 MTAYEVYSRPGADR
-15 AFAPKGD
+15 RFA
-22 VEVLKGRLETLE
+22 LRTETDAIRGLL
-34 GVPAV
+34 PALTGTGTV
-39 HGAITLRTGE
+39 ITLRTGE
-49 HAPAATR
+49 HAPAGTR
-56 SGTLVLREKAA
+56 SGTMVLRERAA
-67 LGGGITVRAA
+67 LQGGVVVRSSAL
-77 AVGRAQAGVGDPL
+77 GRAQAGVGDPL
-90 TVSAEPGDLAVL
+90 TAAAEPGDLAVL
-102 IMAGQLAADPTP
+102 IMAAQLAADENP
-114 SPIPEGWTGTWQN
+114 SPIPSGWTGTWQN
-127 AIPGT
+127 TIPGT
-132 NRSGYVAVRKVT
+132 NRSGYVAVKKVT
-144 SATDTRGVEWWVKTK
+144 SPLDTRGVEWWVKTK

-181 AGPWSAALGAAPAGA
+181 VGQWSAALGAAPAGS
-196 TARLLASAAHGTKE
+196 TARLLVSAAHGTKDN
-210 GKMAAWTLDGGAV
+210 KMAAWTLDGGAV
-223 VADGLADVSAVES
+223 VTDGLADVSTTES
-236 WSAVRAVLGEV
+236 WSAVRVVLG
-247 GKAPDDIGANP
+247 GADRPPDGAGANS

-264 VGLVARAAGG
+264 VGLVVGAAGAG
-274 GGGDNLDGATV
+274 ADNLDGATV

-304 ARSASALKEAGAGRK
+304 ARSASALKERK
-319 GIVVGHRGMSE
+319 SGVVVGHRGMSE

-362 GVWLASHDSTLER
+362 GVWLASHDSTLAR

-389 QVLSAFAGRPE
+389 QVQAAFAGRPE
-400 ATPVTLRDYLAAYGA
+400 ATPVTLKDYLAAYGA

-435 LLRDYK
+435 LLKDYK

-448 FADSGW
+448 FADAGW

-475 GQTWYADFVQG
+475 GQNWYPDFVQG

-497 ASDDVWS
+497 ASDDVWT

-516 IPASVAQAAEGAR
+516 IPASVAQAAEGTR

-539 ADLVAGAKV
+539 ADLVAGLKV

>member
-1 MTTVEIYSRAGAER
+1 MTAYRVYSRDGADRRFALR
-15 AFAPKGD
+15 AETDAIRGLLPALTGTGT
-22 VEVLKGRLETLE
+22 VL
-34 GVPAV
+34 
-39 HGAITLRTGE
+39 TLRTGE
-49 HAPAATR
+49 HAPAGTR
-56 SGTLVLREKAA
+56 PGTMVLRERAA
-67 LGGGITVRAA
+67 LEGGVVVRDS

-90 TVSAEPGDLAVL
+90 TATAQPGDLAVL
-102 IMAGQLAADPTP
+102 IMAAQLQADENP
-114 SPIPEGWTGTWQN
+114 SPIPSGWTGTWQN
-127 AIPGT
+127 TIPAT
-132 NRSGYVAVRKVT
+132 NRSGYVATRKVT
-144 SATDTRGVEWWVKTK
+144 AATDTRGVEWWVKTK
-159 AWTARQRAVLAV
+159 AWTARQRAVLVVLA
-171 IGGVDADRAA
+171 GGGINADQIVVGQWRATVTA
-181 AGPWSAALGAAPAGA
+181 TIPAPS
-196 TARLLASAAHGTKE
+196 TARLLASAAHGTKDN
-210 GKMAAWTLDGGAV
+210 KMAAWTMDGGAV
-223 VADGLADVSAVES
+223 VADGLADVSTTES
-236 WSAVRAVLGEV
+236 WSAVRVVLG
-247 GKAPDDIGANP
+247 AADRPPDGAAANP

-264 VGLVARAAGG
+264 VGLVAAAGG
-274 GGGDNLDGATV
+274 GEGALDGTTV

-292 QTRAGVSIMPYG
+292 KTRAGVSIMPYG
-304 ARSASALKEAGAGRK
+304 ARSVSALKERK
-319 GIVVGHRGMSE
+319 AGIVVGHRGMSG

-362 GVWLASHDSTLER
+362 GVWFASHDSTLER
-375 LGGPSTPIRDMTWA
+375 LGGPTTPIKNMTWA
-389 QVLSAFAGRPE
+389 QVQAAFAGRPE
-400 ATPVTLRDYLAAYGA
+400 ALPVTLKDYLATYGA

-435 LLRDYK
+435 LLKDYE

-448 FADSGW
+448 FADAGW
-454 LFAKIKQAG
+454 LFAKVKQAG

-475 GQTWYADFVQG
+475 GQTWYPDFVQA

-497 ASDDVWS
+497 ASDDVWA

-516 IPASVAQAAEGAR
+516 IPASVAQAAEGTR

>member
-1 MTTVEIYSRAGAER
+1 MTTVEIYSRAGVER
-15 AFAPKGD
+15 AFAPKGE
-22 VEVLKGRLETLE
+22 VETLKGRVETLE
-34 GVPAV
+34 GAPAI
-39 HGAITLRTGE
+39 HGAITLLTGE
-49 HAPAATR
+49 HAPVGTR

-67 LGGGITVRAA
+67 LGDGIVVRSSAT
-77 AVGRAQAGVGDPL
+77 GRAQAGVGDPL
-90 TVSAEPGDLAVL
+90 TAAAEPGDLAVL

-114 SPIPEGWTGTWQN
+114 SPVPEGWTGTWQN
-127 AIPGT
+127 TVPGT
-132 NRSGYVAVRKVT
+132 NRSGYVAVKKVT
-144 SATDTRGVEWWVKTK
+144 AATDTRGVEWWVKTK
-159 AWTARQRAVLAV
+159 AWTARQRAALVVLT
-171 IGGVDADRAA
+171 GVDAERAVV
-181 AGPWSAALGAAPAGA
+181 GPWSATVAAAA
-196 TARLLASAAHGTKE
+196 TPRLLASAAHGTKDN
-210 GKMAAWTLDGGAV
+210 KMAAWTLDGGAI
-223 VADGLADVSAVES
+223 VADGAADVSATES
-236 WSAVRAVLGEV
+236 WSAVRVVLGGA

-264 VGLVARAAGG
+264 VALTAAAGG
-274 GGGDNLDGATV
+274 GGGAGALDGATV
-285 PLWFGGE
+285 PLWLGGE

-304 ARSASALKEAGAGRK
+304 ARSVSELRERK
-319 GIVVGHRGMSE
+319 GIVVGHRGMSG

-362 GVWLASHDSTLER
+362 GVWFASHDSTLER

-389 QVLSAFAGRPE
+389 QVRSAFAGRPE
-400 ATPVTLRDYLAAYGA
+400 AVPVTLRDYLGAYGG

-427 ARSDEYLA
+427 ARTDEYLA
-435 LLRDYK
+435 ILAPYK
-441 DRVVVKA
+441 DRVVIKA

-454 LFAKIKQAG
+454 LFAKVKQAG

-475 GQTWYADFVQG
+475 GQNWYPDFVKG

-497 ASDDVWS
+497 AADDVWA

-516 IPASVAQAAEGAR
+516 IPATAAQAAEGTR

-539 ADLVAGAKV
+539 ADLVAGLKV

>member
-1 MTTVEIYSRAGAER
+1 MTAYEVYSRPGADR
-15 AFAPKGD
+15 RFA
-22 VEVLKGRLETLE
+22 LRTETDAIRGLL
-34 GVPAV
+34 PALTGTGTV
-39 HGAITLRTGE
+39 ITLRTGE
-49 HAPAATR
+49 HAPASTR
-56 SGTLVLREKAA
+56 SGTLVLRERAA
-67 LGGGITVRAA
+67 LQGGVVVRSSAL
-77 AVGRAQAGVGDPL
+77 GRAQAGVGDPL
-90 TVSAEPGDLAVL
+90 TAAAEPGDLAVL
-102 IMAGQLAADPTP
+102 IVAAQLQADENP
-114 SPIPEGWTGTWQN
+114 SPIPSGWTGTWQN

-132 NRSGYVAVRKVT
+132 NRSGYVAVKKVT
-144 SATDTRGVEWWVKTK
+144 SPVDTRGVEWWVKTK

-181 AGPWSAALGAAPAGA
+181 VGQWSAALGAAPAGA
-196 TARLLASAAHGTKE
+196 TARLLASAAHGTKDN
-210 GKMAAWTLDGGAV
+210 KMAVWTLEGGAV
-223 VADGLADVSAVES
+223 VTDGLADVSTTES
-236 WSAVRAVLGEV
+236 WSAVRAVLGAAAT
-247 GKAPDDIGANP
+247 APDGAGANP

-264 VGLVARAAGG
+264 VGLVAKAAGAG
-274 GGGDNLDGATV
+274 GENLDGATV

-292 QTRAGVSIMPYG
+292 ATRAGVSIMPYG
-304 ARSASALKEAGAGRK
+304 ARSASALKERK
-319 GIVVGHRGMSE
+319 SGVVVGHRGMSG

-389 QVLSAFAGRPE
+389 QVQAAFAGRPE
-400 ATPVTLRDYLAAYGA
+400 ALPVTLKDYLATYGA

-435 LLRDYK
+435 LLAPCK
-441 DRVVVKA
+441 DRVVIKA
-448 FADSGW
+448 FADASW

-475 GQTWYADFVQG
+475 GQNWYPDFVQG

-539 ADLVAGAKV
+539 ADLVAGLKV

>member
-1 MTTVEIYSRAGAER
+1 MTTYDVYTKAGVDKRFTPRAETDALR
-15 AFAPKGD
+15 
-22 VEVLKGRLETLE
+22 RLL
-34 GVPAV
+34 PALTGTGTV
-39 HGAITLRTGE
+39 ITLRTGE
-49 HAPAATR
+49 HAPAGTR
-56 SGTLVLREKAA
+56 SGTMVLRERAA
-67 LGGGITVRAA
+67 LEGGVVVRSS

-90 TVSAEPGDLAVL
+90 TAAAEPGDLAVL
-102 IMAGQLAADPTP
+102 IMAAQLQADPTP
-114 SPIPEGWTGTWQN
+114 SPVPDGWTGTWQN

-132 NRSGYVAVRKVT
+132 NRSGYVATRKVT
-144 SATDTRGVEWWVKTK
+144 SPVDTRGVEWWVKTK
-159 AWTARQRAVLAV
+159 AWTARQRAVLV
-171 IGGVDADRAA
+171 ILAGVDADKAV
-181 AGPWSAALGAAPAGA
+181 AGAWSAALGAAPAGS
-196 TARLLASAAHGTKE
+196 TARLLASASHGTKDN
-210 GKMAAWTLDGGAV
+210 KMAAWTLEGGAV
-223 VADGLADVSAVES
+223 VADGLADVSTTES
-236 WSAVRAVLGEV
+236 WSAVRVVLG
-247 GKAPDDIGANP
+247 GADRAPDGAGVNP

-264 VGLVARAAGG
+264 VGLVAKAGG
-274 GGGDNLDGATV
+274 GAGENLDGATV

-292 QTRAGVSIMPYG
+292 ATRAGVSIMPYG

-319 GIVVGHRGMSE
+319 NLVVGHRGMSE

-362 GVWLASHDSTLER
+362 GVWLASHDSTLAR
-375 LGGPSTPIRDMTWA
+375 LGGPSTPVRDMTWA
-389 QVLSAFAGRPE
+389 QVQAAFAGRPE
-400 ATPVTLRDYLAAYGA
+400 ALPVTLKDYLAAYGA

-435 LLRDYK
+435 LLKDYK

-448 FADSGW
+448 FADASW
-454 LFAKIKQAG
+454 LFAKVKQAG

-475 GQTWYADFVQG
+475 GQNWYPDFVQG

-516 IPASVAQAAEGAR
+516 IPASVAQAAEGTR

-539 ADLVAGAKV
+539 ADLVAGLKV

>member
-1 MTTVEIYSRAGAER
+1 MTAYEVYSRGGADR
-15 AFAPKGD
+15 RFA
-22 VEVLKGRLETLE
+22 LRTETDAIRGLL
-34 GVPAV
+34 PALTGTGTV
-39 HGAITLRTGE
+39 ITLRTGE
-49 HAPAATR
+49 HAPAGAR
-56 SGTLVLREKAA
+56 SGTMVLRERAA
-67 LGGGITVRAA
+67 LEGGVVVRSSAA
-77 AVGRAQAGVGDPL
+77 GRAQAGVGDPL
-90 TVSAEPGDLAVL
+90 TAAAEPGDLAVL
-102 IMAGQLAADPTP
+102 IMAAQLQADPTP
-114 SPIPEGWTGTWQN
+114 SPIPEGWTGTWQH

-132 NRSGYVAVRKVT
+132 NRSGYVAMKKVT
-144 SATDTRGVEWWVKTK
+144 SSTDTRGVEWWVKTK
-159 AWTARQRAVLAV
+159 AWTARQRAVLVVLA
-171 IGGVDADRAA
+171 GVDADRAV
-181 AGPWSAALGAAPAGA
+181 AGAWSAALGAAPAGA
-196 TARLLASAAHGTKE
+196 TARLLVSAAHGTRDN
-210 GKMAAWTLDGGAV
+210 KMAAWTLEGGAV
-223 VADGLADVSAVES
+223 VADGLADVSTTES
-236 WSAVRAVLGEV
+236 WSAVRAVLGAD
-247 GKAPDDIGANP
+247 KPPDGAGANP

-264 VGLVARAAGG
+264 VGLVARAGG
-274 GGGDNLDGATV
+274 GAGENLDGATV

-304 ARSASALKEAGAGRK
+304 ARSTSALKERK
-319 GIVVGHRGMSE
+319 SGIVVGHRGMSE

-362 GVWLASHDSTLER
+362 GVWFASHDSTLAR
-375 LGGPSTPIRDMTWA
+375 LGGPTTPIRDMTWA
-389 QVLSAFAGRPE
+389 QVQAAFAGRPE
-400 ATPVTLRDYLAAYGA
+400 ALPVTLKDYLAAYGG

-420 FDPKTEM
+420 FDPKTEA

-435 LLRDYK
+435 LLAPYK

-454 LFAKIKQAG
+454 LFAKVKQAG

-475 GQTWYADFVQG
+475 GQNWYPDFAAA

-497 ASDDVWS
+497 ASDDVWA
-504 PLVATGKPVIAH
+504 PLVATKKPVIAH

-539 ADLVAGAKV
+539 ADLVAGLKV